1 MPQRDEPD
9 LGDGPPPTSSSG
21 WGKNIR
27 APAGKSSPA
36 REKKRDAVRAGKG
49 IADDTGEIVEGVY
62 IELIRPDMTYVTRYP
77 PL

>member
-1 MPQRDEPD
+1 MVTGI
-9 LGDGPPPTSSSG
+9 GDRQPPTFSSG

-36 REKKRDAVRAGKG
+36 RENKCDAVRAGKD
-49 IADDTGEIVEGVY
+49 IASDTGEIVEGVY
-62 IELIRPDMTYVTRYP
+62 IELIRPDMTHVTRHS